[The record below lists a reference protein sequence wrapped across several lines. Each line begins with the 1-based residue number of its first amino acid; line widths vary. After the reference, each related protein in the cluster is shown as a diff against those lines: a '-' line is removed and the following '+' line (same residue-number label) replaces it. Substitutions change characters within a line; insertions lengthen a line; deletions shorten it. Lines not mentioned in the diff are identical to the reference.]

1 MVRIIIS
8 IFFKFEFTS
17 FFSSHSPQQNVLFPN
32 LTVREHLRFFGRLKG
47 LLGWNLETAI
57 DRILLDVG
65 LHEKKFTLS
74 SALSGGMKRKLC
86 LSMALIGDPKFIL
99 LDEPTSGMDVHSRRS
114 TWELLQKYKN
124 NRIIVLTTH
133 FMDEADTL
141 SDRIAIMSEGT
152 LLCAGS
158 SLFLKSKFGIGYML
172 TISKES
178 NETPLEPIS
187 EAITS
192 IIPPAT
198 VKSTVAGEVIYTLP
212 LDTRMKFGELFQHLK
227 DSSKELG
234 IGSFGIS
241 LTTLE
246 QVFISLAHKKLAN
259 DDGLIHDNHQLVQE
273 FIQKAWNRV
282 RDFFRSISRNS
293 SSSPSS
299 SNLALHQ
306 HSVSDIEMQIQS
318 SSRDP
323 NNSSNNQAMK
333 ITTGSESSPRKKKR
347 ISQVQPFLIPDEDF
361 DNGKARAEGKN
372 DDQSVGDEV
381 NEFSG
386 VNEMRTGDHTPA
398 SRQLTNFSHPGYVEV
413 LHHEDGE
420 SPAPS
425 PNLREASTRT
435 DFNSRKALL
444 SRSQKLHQD
453 EEDEEENNETKDNK
467 STNGL
472 EWEDEGVAKG
482 HILPQ
487 FFELYKKRFII
498 AKRDIKGFFCQIIFP
513 AIQILLIL
521 LILTAAINPAG
532 HTLILNGDLFSTYSE
547 VVTPTVLTAGA
558 YQSSHYSPATLP
570 YTGDLDLQRVVNAS
584 RSDDLS
590 DYILDLSTF
599 ASNRYGGYV
608 YDDAIKANITL
619 DWNFIKDQLEANVNS
634 SLTSELI
641 KTAALT
647 FIGENTTINLGNLQ
661 IFNGDTIQFNLTAF
675 ENFLENRFNSTNLI
689 ESIFGNQTVFEF
701 NLPSFFNAST
711 FRLNLTNSQLNDQIV
726 DFIEGLPQSL
736 NLTLPNATIN
746 LSIEIEKNGI
756 DVIAKSPF
764 LPNNTTELFIPWK
777 NITYSLI
784 EPFLPSGVHS
794 YMFRIPSVVTIMHN
808 SSSPHGL
815 AAWQGEIIESIYQY
829 CSAKYVNGNAQVHS
843 RANHNPSISAN
854 NIVNPEDIKYL
865 IKNHPLPITP
875 QQTIE
880 IRVILSLLTAIFIL
894 VPLCYIP
901 AAFVAFI
908 VRERVSKSKHLQF
921 VSGISPYLYWI
932 ATYVWDLTLFLI
944 LIAFILIA
952 LSIFGK
958 KNAKVFIGSSDGIL
972 CIISLLLT
980 YGASSLP
987 LAYLYSFAFVN
998 FSTAQIVIM
1007 VINFMT
1013 GFVMVLAYYIM
1024 ISIPKTQDAAAVLVH
1039 IFRFFPPYNIGEGL
1053 INLSANFY
1061 LRQVLGRNIS
1071 VFSWEVTGRNLVF
1084 MLVEAVGYFMLV
1096 LLTEFS
1102 PIYDGY
1108 YWMLKKTGML
1118 ARIQP
1123 PPPEMTS
1130 KPDEDILKE
1139 EEYVSSLVSVGS
1151 AELKTRKIV
1160 LLLDHLVK
1168 TYPASLGICSFSVGN
1183 KPKFA
1188 VKGVSLACHE
1198 GERFGLLG
1206 INGAGKTTTLSIL
1219 THEISPTAGTVY
1231 IGGKSLSDPTTQRM
1245 IGYCPQ
1251 VDPIL
1256 ELMTGNETLWFF
1268 GKIRGIDS
1276 KVLAKRVEEL
1286 IRESDLTAYANVPCG
1301 NYSGGNKRK
1310 LSLAVALIGNPKV
1323 LLLDEVKRLFCTP
1336 LSFLIA
1342 ISFFCKQPSTGMD
1355 PQAKRHMWNVIEKVS
1370 KNRTVILVSH
1380 SMEEIEALCTR
1391 VGVMVGGRMHC
1402 IGNNQHLKNKF
1413 GGGYLLEIRCD
1424 HSTIENCLRFCFE
1437 VALKEEKQL
1446 EVTTSDEVPELFS
1459 IQLEERHVTYFR
1471 LKVSRGMDLSK
1482 AFEEFEKNKEELKI
1496 FDYNISQFSL
1506 EQVFLNLAKEN
1517 GETEEPISP
1526 NTSGR
1531 MQPPLQQQPVT
1542 QQQLPYQPTNV
1553 QLNPSPESP
1562 SGPLHQHP
1570 DHPDNRPPEEVGIIS
1585 VEDDDDDLNA

>member
-1 MVRIIIS
+1 
-8 IFFKFEFTS
+8 
-17 FFSSHSPQQNVLFPN
+17 LFPN

-47 LLGWNLETAI
+47 LVGWNLEVAI

-172 TISKES
+172 TISKVS

-192 IIPPAT
+192 IIPPAM

-273 FIQKAWNRV
+273 FLQSAWNRV
-282 RDFFRSISRNS
+282 RDFIRSVSGS
-293 SSSPSS
+293 SASQPPD
-299 SNLALHQ
+299 LALHQ

-323 NNSSNNQAMK
+323 NKTNNNQAMK
-333 ITTGSESSPRKKKR
+333 IITTGSESSPRKKKR
-347 ISQVQPFLIPDEDF
+347 IRQVQPFLIPDEDF
-361 DNGKARAEGKN
+361 DKDKETRTEGKN
-372 DDQSVGDEV
+372 DVDGEEID
-381 NEFSG
+381 EFSG
-386 VNEMRTGDHTPA
+386 VNEMRTGHHSPVT

-413 LHHEDGE
+413 QHHDGEGE
-420 SPAPS
+420 SPVPS
-425 PNLREASTRT
+425 PNLREPSTRT
-435 DFNSRKALL
+435 EFNSRKALL
-444 SRSQKLHQD
+444 SRSQKLPQD
-453 EEDEEENNETKDNK
+453 QEEDEEEENNETKDNK

-472 EWEDEGVAKG
+472 EWMDEGVAKG

-498 AKRDIKGFFCQIIFP
+498 AKRDRKGFFCQIVFP

-558 YQSSHYSPATLP
+558 YQSSHYSPTTLP
-570 YTGDLDLQRVVNAS
+570 YSGDLDLQRVVNAS

-590 DYILDLSTF
+590 DYILDLNSF
-599 ASNRYGGYV
+599 MSNRYGGYV

-619 DWNFIKDQLEANVNS
+619 DWNFIKDQLEANMNS

-647 FIGENTTINLGNLQ
+647 FIGENTTINLGNFQ
-661 IFNGDTIQFNLTAF
+661 IFNGNTIQFNLTAL
-675 ENFLENRFNSTNLI
+675 ENFFENRFNSSGLI

-701 NLPSFFNAST
+701 GLPSFFNAST
-711 FRLNLTNSQLNDQIV
+711 FTLNLTNSQLNGQIA
-726 DFIEGLPQSL
+726 DFIEGLPKSL

-756 DVIAKSPF
+756 DLIAKSPF

-784 EPFLPSGVHS
+784 KPFLPSGVHS
-794 YMFRIPSVVTIMHN
+794 YVFRIPSVVTIMHN

-815 AAWQGEIIESIYQY
+815 AAWQGELIESIYQY
-829 CSAKYVNGNAQVHS
+829 CSAKYVNGNAQLHS
-843 RANHNPSISAN
+843 RENHDHSISVN
-854 NIVNPEDIKYL
+854 SIMNPEDIKYL

-1084 MLVEAVGYFMLV
+1084 MLVEAVGYFLLV

-1102 PIYDGY
+1102 PIYEGY

-1130 KPDEDILKE
+1130 QPDEDILKE

-1168 TYPASLGICSFSVGN
+1168 TYPASLGICNFSVGN

-1219 THEISPTAGTVY
+1219 THEINPTAGTVY

-1276 KVLAKRVEEL
+1276 KILEKRVEEL
-1286 IRESDLTAYANVPCG
+1286 IRETDLTAYANVPCG

-1323 LLLDEVKRLFCTP
+1323 LLLDEVKSPFLCD
-1336 LSFLIA
+1336 SFLIP
-1342 ISFFCKQPSTGMD
+1342 FF
-1355 PQAKRHMWNVIEKVS
+1355 
-1370 KNRTVILVSH
+1370 
-1380 SMEEIEALCTR
+1380 
-1391 VGVMVGGRMHC
+1391 
-1402 IGNNQHLKNKF
+1402 
-1413 GGGYLLEIRCD
+1413 
-1424 HSTIENCLRFCFE
+1424 
-1437 VALKEEKQL
+1437 
-1446 EVTTSDEVPELFS
+1446 
-1459 IQLEERHVTYFR
+1459 
-1471 LKVSRGMDLSK
+1471 
-1482 AFEEFEKNKEELKI
+1482 
-1496 FDYNISQFSL
+1496 
-1506 EQVFLNLAKEN
+1506 
-1517 GETEEPISP
+1517 
-1526 NTSGR
+1526 
-1531 MQPPLQQQPVT
+1531 
-1542 QQQLPYQPTNV
+1542 
-1553 QLNPSPESP
+1553 
-1562 SGPLHQHP
+1562 
-1570 DHPDNRPPEEVGIIS
+1570 S
-1585 VEDDDDDLNA
+1585 V